1 MNIGEIVQSSGW
13 KSFMA
18 KLYGI
23 GASVVII
30 GALFKITHW
39 PGATM
44 MLTFGLVTEA
54 FIFFFSAFE
63 PLHEELDWTLVYPEL
78 AGMTDPDEVEEFREE
93 SISGRGVGLQK
104 FDELFQ
110 QADIRPETIAGLST
124 GLISL
129 NKTATNLNDITA
141 ASVATKDFLGNMK
154 TASESVNSFSNV
166 YTQSSGELTNSVG
179 ALASSYKKTAEMIDK
194 SGQDIA
200 QKFSQSSADITSTY
214 TELSKTVKSDYTN
227 ITQGHKQF
235 SDQLNSLN
243 KNLAELNDA
252 YLQQV
257 KGSRE
262 HIKDSDN
269 VYKGMDEMM
278 KNLKASVEETQK
290 YKSEISKLSQNLSEL
305 NNIYGNMLSAMSVI
319 SKK

>member
-1 MNIGEIVQSSGW
+1 MNISEIVQSSGW

-30 GALFKITHW
+30 GALFKIMHF
-39 PGATM
+39 PGAGP
-44 MLTFGLVTEA
+44 MLTVGLLTEA
-54 FIFFFSAFE
+54 VIFFFSAFE

-78 AGMTDPDEVEEFREE
+78 AGMTDPDDMEDFREE
-93 SISGRGVGLQK
+93 SIAGRGVGLQK

-110 QADIRPETIAGLST
+110 QADIRPETIKNLST
-124 GLISL
+124 GLNSL
-129 NKTATNLNDITA
+129 NQTATNLGDITA
-141 ASVATKDFLGNMK
+141 ASLATKDYLHNMK
-154 TASESVNSFSNV
+154 AAGESVNSFSNI
-166 YTQSSGELTNSVG
+166 YSQSSGELTNSVG

-194 SGQDIA
+194 SGQEIA

-214 TELSKTVKSDYTN
+214 TELSKTVKSDYSN

-235 SDQLNSLN
+235 SDQLASLN
-243 KNLAELNDA
+243 KNLAELNTA
-252 YLQQV
+252 YMQQV
-257 KGSRE
+257 KGSQE
-262 HIKDSDN
+262 HIKGSETA
-269 VYKGMDEMM
+269 YKGMDDMM
-278 KNLKASVEETQK
+278 KNLKSSVDETQK
-290 YKSEISKLSQNLSEL
+290 YKEEISKLSQNLSEL